1 MVVVFVFVYLVVV
14 FVSLVLVV
22 VVLLLYGGGGVVV
35 CFWISGGGGGLC
47 DTGWVGCP
55 VQLDG
60 HRGHKA
66 PLSINKHNHLLC
78 PSLYSN
84 QPQHHYKGK
93 VEKRNNLNRQR
104 KNCGFCIFIERKTCL
119 TFLSKQQKLKVLKK
133 STFK

>member
-1 MVVVFVFVYLVVV
+1 MVFR
-14 FVSLVLVV
+14 SLVV
-22 VVLLLYGGGGVVV
+22 VVVFRSLMVLVVFV
-35 CFWISGGGGGLC
+35 CFWISGCGGFCFCISGGGGGGLC